1 MTRNIGTTDKIIRI
15 ILGIVIIVLGF
26 VFSTWWGLIGILPL
40 GTALINWCP
49 LYRIFGW
56 STHKAKEATP

>member
-49 LYRIFGW
+49 LYRVFGW
-56 STHKAKEATP
+56 STYKTKEAAP